1 MQRFLMELLLVNCM
15 NEIPVAA
22 AGTKCTGINKI
33 VIDMM
38 SIENCGDAS
47 R

>member
-1 MQRFLMELLLVNCM
+1 MELLLVNCM

-22 AGTKCTGINKI
+22 AGSKCTGINKI
-33 VIDMM
+33 VIDI
-38 SIENCGDAS
+38 SIENCGDAF